1 MSRGYQV
8 LPLVYDRWQRSYG
21 KDYSTLI
28 LPRVL
33 ASVRRHGTADRTMA
47 DLACGTGTLAL
58 SMARRGWRTWGVDAS
73 ALMVEEASQK
83 RRPARLAGFLRQD
96 MRDLHLPE
104 RVHLVTCLFDSLNHL
119 RSGRELSQTFGA
131 VSDTLHEGG
140 LFVFDLNTERC
151 YRTLWTGTQ
160 AVHHR
165 DFTLLM
171 QNSYEPR
178 RTTAHSLVTVFLRRR
193 REFQRFTEVVQERFF
208 PNEVVSSLLRKCGF
222 RVLQHEEFNFTK
234 IREVGD
240 IKSWWVA
247 RKAVR

>member
-8 LPLVYDRWQRSYG
+8 LPLIYDRWQKSYG
-21 KDYSTLI
+21 KDYSSLI
-28 LPRVL
+28 LPRVV
-33 ASVRRHGTADRTMA
+33 ASVRRHGTAVRTMA

-58 SMARRGWRTWGVDAS
+58 AMARRGWRVWGVDAS
-73 ALMVEEASQK
+73 PLMLEEALRK
-83 RRPARLAGFLRQD
+83 RRPAGVAGFLRQD

-119 RSGRELSQTFGA
+119 RSARELGTTFSA
-131 VSDTLHEGG
+131 VADTLADGG
-140 LFVFDLNTERC
+140 LFVFDLNTEHC

-178 RTTAHSLVTVFLRRR
+178 RTTAHALVTLFLRKR
-193 REFQRFTEVVQERFF
+193 REFLRFTEVVQERYF
-208 PNEVVSSLLRKCGF
+208 PNDTVASLLRRSGF
-222 RVLQHEEFNFTK
+222 RILQREEFNFTK

-247 RKAVR
+247 RRVR

>member
-1 MSRGYQV
+1 MGRGYQV
-8 LPLVYDRWQRSYG
+8 LPLVYDRWQKSYG

-33 ASVRRHGTADRTMA
+33 ASVKRFGTADRSLV

-58 SMARRGWRTWGVDAS
+58 AMARRGWRSWGVDAS
-73 ALMVEEASQK
+73 PMMIEVASQK
-83 RRPARLAGFLRQD
+83 RRPSRIAGFLRQD

-104 RVHLVTCLFDSLNHL
+104 RVHLATCLFDSLNHL
-119 RSGRELSQTFGA
+119 RSVRELGRTFSA
-131 VSDTLHEGG
+131 VADSLHEGG
-140 LFVFDLNTERC
+140 LFIFDLNTERC

-160 AVHHR
+160 AVHHP

-178 RTTAHSLVTVFLRRR
+178 RTTAHSLVTLFLRRR
-193 REFQRFTEVVQERFF
+193 REFMRFTEVVQEKYF
-208 PNEVVSSLLRKCGF
+208 PNEAVASMLRRAGF
-222 RVLQHEEFNFTK
+222 RILQHEEFNFTK

-247 RKAVR
+247 RKVA